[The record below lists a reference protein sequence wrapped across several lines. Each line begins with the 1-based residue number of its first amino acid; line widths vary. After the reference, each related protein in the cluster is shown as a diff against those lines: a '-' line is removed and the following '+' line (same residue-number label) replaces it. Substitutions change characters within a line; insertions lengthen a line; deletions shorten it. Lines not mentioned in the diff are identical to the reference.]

1 MKTNNEGCIS
11 HEPEKWVVTYATT
24 IQGRPVAF
32 GVAFNGTI
40 FNSKKEA
47 WEHCKFA
54 CKLKLKEYDTDSC
67 LIEDERID
75 SNESYAGFQV
85 SDKLLHCYQSF
96 SVQQILNH

>member
-32 GVAFNGTI
+32 GVAFNGTT

-85 SDKLLHCYQSF
+85 SDKLLHCYQAF
-96 SVQQILNH
+96 SVQQILNN